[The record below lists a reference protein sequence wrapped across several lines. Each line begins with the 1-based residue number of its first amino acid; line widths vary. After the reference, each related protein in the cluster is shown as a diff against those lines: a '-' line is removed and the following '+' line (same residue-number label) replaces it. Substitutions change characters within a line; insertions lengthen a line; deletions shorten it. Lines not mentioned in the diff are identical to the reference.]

1 MSVCLAVHNRRQ
13 TARRGQGSG
22 GRPAARWVRGATLV
36 ELLTSMVVAS
46 ILMVAL
52 MQSLAST
59 SDSWTRQSKHFSAQR
74 EARVAMRMLAD
85 DLAAMVPVPG
95 WARQAATLQGNPELD
110 PMQPT
115 AGMNDPSGWPGQGA
129 DPGDRRTGFLL
140 EAAPSPTGSA
150 RLAFLRAGGTRTG
163 EAAGFDLRLVMY
175 GVAMSFDGSASGLVE
190 DAFSQKLVRRE
201 FSGEETFRRLRGL
214 LGSSGTL
221 VTAAD
226 WAELEA
232 VRDQAGVAA
241 AGVVAHDVIRFD
253 ARLFRDLTTPNQP
266 LARNPWELARWM
278 DVSLRVTNRQ
288 TGQHLKTTAVW
299 RGEGER
305 SALLLNG
312 TPEEFLDDPEVRTY
326 SARVLLPAATL

>member
-1 MSVCLAVHNRRQ
+1 MSVCSADRNRRQ
-13 TARRGQGSG
+13 ALRRWQVGG
-22 GRPAARWVRGATLV
+22 GRPAAWWVRGATLV

-85 DLAAMVPVPG
+85 DLAAMVAVPE

-110 PMQPT
+110 PTKPGGT
-115 AGMNDPSGWPGQGA
+115 RNDPSGWPGNPA
-129 DPGDRRTGFLL
+129 DPGDMRTGFLL
-140 EAAPSPTGSA
+140 EAAASPTGSA
-150 RLAFLRAGGTRTG
+150 RLAFLRAGGTRAG
-163 EAAGFDLRLVMY
+163 EPAGFDLRLVMY
-175 GVAMSFDGSASGLVE
+175 GVAMSFDGSASGLAG

-201 FSGEETFRRLRGL
+201 FTGEETFRRLRGL
-214 LGSSGTL
+214 LGSGGSL

-232 VRDQAGVAA
+232 VRDQTGVAS

-253 ARLFRDLTTPNQP
+253 ARLFRDLMTPNQA

-288 TGQHLKTTAVW
+288 TGQHLKTTADW

-305 SALLLNG
+305 SPLLLNG
-312 TPEEFLDDPEVRTY
+312 TPEEFRDDAEVRTY
-326 SARVLLPAATL
+326 SARVLLPAPLL